1 MADPFAANPQYA
13 SSSGYQHPPTGFSRP
28 QQTYRASTGPGQ
40 IMATTDEFGTYSP
53 GHAPMPGPSQS
64 TSAAAAAAARYRQSM
79 PMPLPLPEPI
89 ASTSH
94 TYASSHSHTA
104 QSQQQQAQAQSRA
117 ANRRSHN
124 PTTTLGNASPPKAEY
139 LTDEYVLHPSVYAYK
154 QAHPRRPMI
163 GFGPYV
169 LLQTLGEGE
178 FGKVKLGVH
187 TDYGVEVAIKLI
199 KRGSLDDEVRAS
211 KVEREIDVLK
221 TLKHPNIVRMFDV
234 IDTEKYIGIV
244 LEYAGG
250 GELFEH
256 ILANRYL
263 KEKDAQK
270 LFAQLI
276 SGVDYLHRKH
286 IVHRDLKL
294 ENLLLD
300 KHRNIIITDFGFAN
314 RFDHAQDDLM
324 ATSCGSPCYAAP
336 ELVVSEGLYVG
347 SAVDIWSCG
356 VILYAMLSGYLPY
369 DDDPQNP
376 DGDNINLLYKY
387 IMNTKLN
394 FPEHLSPSAKSLLQ
408 IMLVPLP
415 EHRCTVT
422 QIMEHPWLAGY
433 RDMFVRTVEEH
444 EYVFQ
449 EAMYRKSQQA
459 KRELSDRKRVQA
471 EAKEAKAMMQ
481 RSQSS
486 VPGTTVTA
494 SMLDYQRRREQ
505 RHHSALPTTSTM
517 PEYLSNAGHRTPP
530 LESRHV
536 IPPPLP
542 APTHTQLMPEASMVA
557 SPASMPTPTMPT
569 LSIPSPSGSPSKHV
583 ESVAAL
589 HTPTESIAVASTR
602 AVENESLSTTPL
614 VTPPIETE
622 DKATRPSM
630 SSNKNRHTIQVEYD
644 GDASY
649 ERMQEAMQKNQ
660 KGKDIERPESK
671 AENLAP
677 IMAHVQ
683 QGGSTDIE
691 MESGSSD
698 NDHAQAETVESVLE
712 ETPAVTPVLTPPANT
727 TPLPEV
733 AEEVSEKSSEAPTIP
748 STPSKKSISQQTP
761 SSPTTPRASMA
772 VQSETITATPRA
784 ERAAP
789 PTPKASLV
797 SDNRKR
803 HDSMPPISAMPP
815 PSSVPAPRNPNHK
828 PSGLPKPPPAKRER
842 YRKGMSLDK
851 FGLAKLLG
859 QASHTNDENRNI
871 PPSASSS
878 AVNLASGH
886 AKRGSMSIS
895 RPGTADQ
902 EKKSR
907 RKTLQLM
914 VNRSN
919 PRDDKSP
926 QTPLAPATPLAAR
939 DMNPQAPAT
948 KPVSPPVVVDRN
960 GIQPSPQPDQ
970 SSPSIVTVDA
980 FAAQQA
986 ASPPHKT
993 ASSKAAKKVMDWFRR
1008 KSLAKDTL
1016 VNLKSA
1022 GVKSDS
1028 QSSFVR
1034 VSPARPKVAER
1045 MGGSTANLAM
1055 SSVSSIGH
1063 TQEGPV
1069 VVTVSEDDEAQPE
1082 SATLPKPK
1090 QANST
1095 NVGESARIPLG
1106 EAVNKTNV
1114 QSTSDLLSP
1123 TRARVPTP
1131 ERSKSHRISP
1141 SQSSTN
1147 NAERQPSNLQKSTL
1161 PGSSTSTRARSDRS
1175 EDSKMRVHTGL
1186 VDQSALSS
1194 KPPKEVMTEVLKV
1207 LKEMGM
1213 DIKRENEFRLR
1224 CTRVRRRKAGATTA
1238 LGSVMSVGSG
1248 MSPFTLMSSAST
1260 SKTDSRGLPLPISPS
1275 AGSSLS
1281 GGIKGMLLRRGS
1293 SYSSQLPRSDSE
1305 IFSSPSIGN
1314 TPNLPSSPD
1323 GKLPMMAEPLY
1334 GEHSVDSGDEVKFV
1348 IELCR
1353 IKNLPGLYLLNIKRL
1368 RGSVWS
1374 FKFIYQTVLER
1385 TSTLTH

>member
-1 MADPFAANPQYA
+1 MADPFAANPHI
-13 SSSGYQHPPTGFSRP
+13 SSSEAAARYSTPPLPHSYYQSYP
-28 QQTYRASTGPGQ
+28 QSTDTTMAAPRQPANQPGYRASTGPGQ
-40 IMATTDEFGTYSP
+40 TVITDEFGSYSP
-53 GHAPMPGPSQS
+53 GHAGPSQS
-64 TSAAAAAAARYRQSM
+64 TSAAAAARQRQSM
-79 PMPLPLPEPI
+79 PMPLPAPEPT

-94 TYASSHSHTA
+94 TYASSHSHSA
-104 QSQQQQAQAQSRA
+104 QQQQSRA

-124 PTTTLGNASPPKAEY
+124 PTSTLGSVSPPKPEY
-139 LTDEYVLHPSVYAYK
+139 LTDEYVLHPSVYSYK

-199 KRGSLDDEVRAS
+199 RRGSLDDEVRAS

-250 GELFEH
+250 GELFEY

-276 SGVDYLHRKH
+276 SGVDYLHKKH

-387 IMNTKLN
+387 IMSTKLN
-394 FPEHLSPSAKSLLQ
+394 FPDHMSPLAKSLLQ

-415 EHRCTVT
+415 EHRCTIS
-422 QIMEHPWLAGY
+422 QIMGHPWLAGHQE
-433 RDMFVRTVEEH
+433 MFVRSVEEH

-459 KRELSDRKRVQA
+459 KRELSERKRVQA
-471 EAKEAKAMMQ
+471 EAREAKAAMQ

-494 SMLDYQRRREQ
+494 SMLDYHRRREQ

-530 LESRHV
+530 LEARAV
-536 IPPPLP
+536 MPPPPLP
-542 APTHTQLMPEASMVA
+542 APTSAQLLPEAPMVI
-557 SPASMPTPTMPT
+557 SPPSMPTPTMPT
-569 LSIPSPSGSPSKHV
+569 PPLAPSPDGSPRRQV
-583 ESVAAL
+583 EPTAPGL
-589 HTPTESIAVASTR
+589 TPTESIAVESTM
-602 AVENESLSTTPL
+602 AVEDETLATPA
-614 VTPPIETE
+614 VTPPAEPE
-622 DKATRPSM
+622 AQVRPPM

-644 GDASY
+644 GEASY
-649 ERMQEAMQKNQ
+649 EKMQEAIAAKQKRESEEQKNEQ
-660 KGKDIERPESK
+660 S
-671 AENLAP
+671 LAP
-677 IMAHVQ
+677 VMPEVQ
-683 QGGSTDIE
+683 QGGQSDIE

-698 NDHAQAETVESVLE
+698 NEQGQEDKADSIQEEAASDVPVLAPVIEPSPALETGNLTES
-712 ETPAVTPVLTPPANT
+712 PAVPN
-727 TPLPEV
+727 
-733 AEEVSEKSSEAPTIP
+733 
-748 STPSKKSISQQTP
+748 TPSKKAAAADAATEVA
-761 SSPTTPRASMA
+761 SPATPRASAIPKPEFGA
-772 VQSETITATPRA
+772 VTPRA
-784 ERAAP
+784 ERVLPAAA
-789 PTPKASLV
+789 TPKASV
-797 SDNRKR
+797 ADRKR
-803 HDSMPPISAMPP
+803 HDSMPPPSMAAS
-815 PSSVPAPRNPNHK
+815 SSVPEPRTADLK
-828 PSGLPKPPPAKRER
+828 PSGLPKPPRRER

-859 QASHTNDENRNI
+859 QASTANDENRTV
-871 PPSASSS
+871 PPSSS
-878 AVNLASGH
+878 ASAVAIQNAH
-886 AKRGSMSIS
+886 AKRHSIATG
-895 RPGTADQ
+895 RPGTSDG
-902 EKKSR
+902 EKKTKR
-907 RKTLQLM
+907 RTLQIM
-914 VNRSN
+914 ANRGS
-919 PRDDKSP
+919 RDERSAPSP
-926 QTPLAPATPLAAR
+926 SIPVTPLTAR
-939 DMNPQAPAT
+939 DMNPSQQPP
-948 KPVSPPVVVDRN
+948 KSRPSPPPVVVQPE
-960 GIQPSPQPDQ
+960 GIQPTASPQPGD

-986 ASPPHKT
+986 TPPPKT

-1016 VNLKSA
+1016 VGLKSA

-1034 VSPARPKVAER
+1034 VSPHVSRTANR

-1055 SSVSSIGH
+1055 SSVSSIGQ
-1063 TQEGPV
+1063 TQEGPSV
-1069 VVTVSEDDEAQPE
+1069 LVTDEEQAQPE
-1082 SATLPKPK
+1082 SATLPKT
-1090 QANST
+1090 QAALPAEPSR
-1095 NVGESARIPLG
+1095 SPLG
-1106 EAVNKTNV
+1106 NAANKANV

-1123 TRARVPTP
+1123 ARARIPTP
-1131 ERSKSHRISP
+1131 ERSKSHRVSP
-1141 SQSSTN
+1141 SQSNAAST
-1147 NAERQPSNLQKSTL
+1147 
-1161 PGSSTSTRARSDRS
+1161 TSVAPTEKNVLSRPRAGS
-1175 EDSKMRVHTGL
+1175 EDTKMRVHTGL

-1194 KPPKEVMTEVLKV
+1194 KPPKEVMAEVLKV
-1207 LKEMGM
+1207 LQEMGM

-1224 CTRVRRRKAGATTA
+1224 CTRVRRRKAGATTGLG
-1238 LGSVMSVGSG
+1238 LGSVISVGSG

-1260 SKTDSRGLPLPISPS
+1260 SKTDSRGLPMPMSPS
-1275 AGSSLS
+1275 SGLLSS
-1281 GGIKGMLLRRGS
+1281 GGLKGMLLRRGS
-1293 SYSSQLPRSDSE
+1293 SYASQTHLPQNDSE
-1305 IFSSPSIGN
+1305 PFGSPSLGS
-1314 TPNLPSSPD
+1314 TPNLPSTD
-1323 GKLPMMAEPLY
+1323 KLPNHEPLY
-1334 GEHSVDSGDEVKFV
+1334 GEHSVDNGDEVKFV

-1374 FKFIYQTVLER
+1374 FKFIYQTVLE
-1385 TSTLTH
+1385 

>member
-1 MADPFAANPQYA
+1 MADPFAANPHHA
-13 SSSGYQHPPTGFSRP
+13 SPSYQHPPAPRP
-28 QQTYRASTGPGQ
+28 QQAYRASTGPGQ
-40 IMATTDEFGTYSP
+40 IMTTTDEFGSYSP
-53 GHAPMPGPSQS
+53 GHAPLPGPSQS
-64 TSAAAAAAARYRQSM
+64 TSAAAAARHRQSM
-79 PMPLPLPEPI
+79 PMPLPMPEPI

-94 TYASSHSHTA
+94 AHASSHSHTA
-104 QSQQQQAQAQSRA
+104 QSQQSRA

-124 PTTTLGNASPPKAEY
+124 PTTTLATASPPKAEY

-154 QAHPRRPMI
+154 QDHPRRPMI

-199 KRGSLDDEVRAS
+199 RRGSLDDEARAS

-394 FPEHLSPSAKSLLQ
+394 FPEHISPLAKSLLQ

-415 EHRCTVT
+415 EHRCTIN
-422 QIMEHPWLAGY
+422 QIMEHPWLDGY
-433 RDMFVRTVEEH
+433 RDVFVRTVDEH

-459 KRELSDRKRVQA
+459 KRELSERKRVQA
-471 EAKEAKAMMQ
+471 EAKEARAQMQ

-486 VPGTTVTA
+486 VPGSTVTA

-505 RHHSALPTTSTM
+505 RHHSALPTTNTM

-530 LESRHV
+530 LESRH
-536 IPPPLP
+536 IMPPPPLP
-542 APTHTQLMPEASMVA
+542 VPTHAQLLPEAPMVI

-569 LSIPSPSGSPSKHV
+569 ISTLPSPSNSPPKPIV
-583 ESVAAL
+583 NTAPVL
-589 HTPTESIAVASTR
+589 TPTDSIAVDSNM
-602 AVENESLSTTPL
+602 AVEDERLLTPM
-614 VTPPIETE
+614 VTPPIEHE
-622 DKATRPSM
+622 VGARPSM
-630 SSNKNRHTIQVEYD
+630 SANKNRHTIQVEYD
-644 GDASY
+644 GEASY
-649 ERMQEAMQKNQ
+649 ERMQEAIHAKE
-660 KGKDIERPESK
+660 KGKEVDSEDQSEH
-671 AENLAP
+671 LAP
-677 IMAHVQ
+677 VMSDVRN
-683 QGGSTDIE
+683 GGTSDVE

-698 NDHAQAETVESVLE
+698 NEHAQTETNS
-712 ETPAVTPVLTPPANT
+712 PVREASIGTEAAPLLTPPT
-727 TPLPEV
+727 IGSPLPEI
-733 AEEVSEKSSEAPTIP
+733 EEQNVTVPVVP
-748 STPSKKSISQQTP
+748 STPSRKGVAQQLPTSP
-761 SSPTTPRASMA
+761 STPRASVPNKA
-772 VQSETITATPRA
+772 EVNLTTPRA
-784 ERAAP
+784 ERVAP
-789 PTPKASLV
+789 PTPKASLL
-797 SDNRKR
+797 NERKR
-803 HDSMPPISAMPP
+803 HDSMPPARTTPAV
-815 PSSVPAPRNPNHK
+815 SSVPEPRNTDLN
-828 PSGLPKPPPAKRER
+828 PSGLPKAPKRER

-859 QASHTNDENRNI
+859 QTSHTNDENRSV
-871 PPSASSS
+871 PPSASAS
-878 AVNLASGH
+878 AIALQSGH
-886 AKRGSMSIS
+886 AKRSSMSIS

-902 EKKSR
+902 DKKSR
-907 RKTLQLM
+907 RRTLQLM
-914 VNRSN
+914 VNRGTS
-919 PRDDKSP
+919 RDEKSSP
-926 QTPLAPATPLAAR
+926 IIPVTPLAAR
-939 DMNPQAPAT
+939 DMNPAQPQMT
-948 KPVSPPVVVDRN
+948 KAKPTSPPMVIERE
-960 GIQPSPQPDQ
+960 GIQPTTTPQAGQ

-986 ASPPHKT
+986 SSPPHKT

-1016 VNLKSA
+1016 VSLKSA
-1022 GVKSDS
+1022 GVRSDS

-1034 VSPARPKVAER
+1034 VSPARPRASER
-1045 MGGSTANLAM
+1045 LGGSTANLAM

-1069 VVTVSEDDEAQPE
+1069 VLVSEEPDVDEAQPE
-1082 SATLPKPK
+1082 SATLPKPIP
-1090 QANST
+1090 T
-1095 NVGESARIPLG
+1095 VVEPTRVPLG
-1106 EAVNKTNV
+1106 EAVNKVNV

-1123 TRARVPTP
+1123 TRGRVPTP

-1141 SQSSTN
+1141 SQSGSTTPRL
-1147 NAERQPSNLQKSTL
+1147 AEKVNRP
-1161 PGSSTSTRARSDRS
+1161 RAGS
-1175 EDSKMRVHTGL
+1175 EDLKMRVHTGL

-1194 KPPKEVMTEVLKV
+1194 KPPKEVMAEVLSV
-1207 LKEMGM
+1207 LQEMGM

-1248 MSPFTLMSSAST
+1248 MSSFNLMSSAST
-1260 SKTDSRGLPLPISPS
+1260 SKTDSRGLPLPMSPS
-1275 AGSSLS
+1275 S
-1281 GGIKGMLLRRGS
+1281 GGLSSGLKGMLLRRGS
-1293 SYSSQLPRSDSE
+1293 SYSSQLPRSESE
-1305 IFSSPSIGN
+1305 IFNSPSIGN
-1314 TPNLPSSPD
+1314 TPNLSSTDKFPNS
-1323 GKLPMMAEPLY
+1323 PVPNAEPLY

-1385 TSTLTH
+1385 TATLTH

>member
-13 SSSGYQHPPTGFSRP
+13 SPSGYQHPLPQQQSHSRP
-28 QQTYRASTGPGQ
+28 QQPYRASTGPGQ
-40 IMATTDEFGTYSP
+40 IMASTDEFGSYSP
-53 GHAPMPGPSQS
+53 GHAPTPGPSQS
-64 TSAAAAAAARYRQSM
+64 TSAAAAARNRQSM
-79 PMPLPLPEPI
+79 PMPLPVPEPI

-94 TYASSHSHTA
+94 AYASSHTHTA
-104 QSQQQQAQAQSRA
+104 QSQQQQQQSRA

-199 KRGSLDDEVRAS
+199 RRGSLDDEVRAS

-394 FPEHLSPSAKSLLQ
+394 FPDHMSPLAKSLLQ

-415 EHRCTVT
+415 EHRCTIT

-433 RDMFVRTVEEH
+433 RDMFVRSVEEH

-459 KRELSDRKRVQA
+459 KRELSERKRIQA

-486 VPGTTVTA
+486 VPGSSVTA

-530 LESRHV
+530 HEARHV
-536 IPPPLP
+536 TPAPLP
-542 APTHTQLMPEASMVA
+542 APTHTQLLPEATMVV

-569 LSIPSPSGSPSKHV
+569 LSTPSPSDSPPRHV
-583 ESVAAL
+583 AAPAVDTPTESVAA
-589 HTPTESIAVASTR
+589 ASVM
-602 AVENESLSTTPL
+602 AVENESLATPI
-614 VTPPIETE
+614 VTPPIET
-622 DKATRPSM
+622 DTKSRPPM

-644 GDASY
+644 GEASY
-649 ERMQEAMQKNQ
+649 ERMQEAMQAKE
-660 KGKDIERPESK
+660 KGKVVEEADAKSEH
-671 AENLAP
+671 LAP
-677 IMAHVQ
+677 VMADVRH
-683 QGGSTDIE
+683 GGTSDVE

-698 NDHAQAETVESVLE
+698 NEHARPETSESVQE
-712 ETPAVTPVLTPPANT
+712 ETPEATPVLITPVT
-727 TPLPEV
+727 TSPIPDIK
-733 AEEVSEKSSEAPTIP
+733 EEVVEVPTVP
-748 STPSKKSISQQTP
+748 STPSRKTIAAASPP
-761 SSPTTPRASMA
+761 SPSTPRASTA
-772 VQSETITATPRA
+772 VRPETIIATPRA

-789 PTPKASLV
+789 PTPKASLAIE
-797 SDNRKR
+797 RKR
-803 HDSMPPISAMPP
+803 HDSMPPALSG
-815 PSSVPAPRNPNHK
+815 STVPAPRNPDLK
-828 PSGLPKPPPAKRER
+828 SSGLPKPPKRER

-859 QASHTNDENRNI
+859 QASHTNDENRNA
-871 PPSASSS
+871 PPSASAS
-878 AVNLASGH
+878 AVALQSGR
-886 AKRGSMSIS
+886 AKRASMSLS
-895 RPGTADQ
+895 RPGTADA

-919 PRDDKSP
+919 SRDDRAP
-926 QTPLAPATPLAAR
+926 QTPITPATPLTAR
-939 DMNPQAPAT
+939 DMNPQAPT
-948 KPVSPPVVVDRN
+948 SKPTSPPVVIERD
-960 GIQPSPQPDQ
+960 GIQPSASPRPDQ

-986 ASPPHKT
+986 SSPPHKT

-1034 VSPARPKVAER
+1034 VSPARPRV
-1045 MGGSTANLAM
+1045 GGSTANLAM

-1063 TQEGPV
+1063 TQEGPA
-1069 VVTVSEDDEAQPE
+1069 VTVSEEPDDVQPE
-1082 SATLPKPK
+1082 SATLPKPTTITAAEPA
-1090 QANST
+1090 Q
-1095 NVGESARIPLG
+1095 IPLG

-1123 TRARVPTP
+1123 TSARVPTP
-1131 ERSKSHRISP
+1131 ERSKSHRVSP
-1141 SQSSTN
+1141 SASQT
-1147 NAERQPSNLQKSTL
+1147 
-1161 PGSSTSTRARSDRS
+1161 STSGLGKNVISTRPRAGS
-1175 EDSKMRVHTGL
+1175 EDIKMRVHTGL

-1194 KPPKEVMTEVLKV
+1194 KPPKEVMAEVLKV
-1207 LKEMGM
+1207 LQEMGM

-1248 MSPFTLMSSAST
+1248 MSPFTLMGTAST
-1260 SKTDSRGLPLPISPS
+1260 IKTDSRGLPLPMSPS
-1275 AGSSLS
+1275 S
-1281 GGIKGMLLRRGS
+1281 GGLSSGLKGMLLRRGS
-1293 SYSSQLPRSDSE
+1293 SYSSQAHLPRSDSE
-1305 IFSSPSIGN
+1305 IFSSPSMSN
-1314 TPNLPSSPD
+1314 TPVLPSTEKMPS
-1323 GKLPMMAEPLY
+1323 EPLY

-1374 FKFIYQTVLER
+1374 FKFIYQTVLE
-1385 TSTLTH
+1385 

>member
-1 MADPFAANPQYA
+1 MADPFAANPHI
-13 SSSGYQHPPTGFSRP
+13 SSPEAGARYSTPAFPLSYHQPYPLPTDAAMAAPPR
-28 QQTYRASTGPGQ
+28 QQVNQPGYRASTGPGQ
-40 IMATTDEFGTYSP
+40 VMMTDEFGSYSP
-53 GHAPMPGPSQS
+53 GHVGPSQS
-64 TSAAAAAAARYRQSM
+64 TSAAAAARQRQSM
-79 PMPLPLPEPI
+79 PMPLPAPEPI

-94 TYASSHSHTA
+94 THASSHSHTA
-104 QSQQQQAQAQSRA
+104 QQQQSRA

-124 PTTTLGNASPPKAEY
+124 PTSTLGSASPPKAEY
-139 LTDEYVLHPSVYAYK
+139 LTDEYVLHPSVYSYK

-199 KRGSLDDEVRAS
+199 RRGSLDDEVRAS

-250 GELFEH
+250 GELFEY

-276 SGVDYLHRKH
+276 SGVDYLHKKH

-387 IMNTKLN
+387 IMSTKLN
-394 FPEHLSPSAKSLLQ
+394 FPDHMTPLAKSLLQ

-415 EHRCTVT
+415 EHRCTIS
-422 QIMEHPWLAGY
+422 QIMQHPWLAGHQE
-433 RDMFVRTVEEH
+433 MFVRSVEEH

-459 KRELSDRKRVQA
+459 KRELSERKRVQA
-471 EAKEAKAMMQ
+471 EAREAKAAMQ

-494 SMLDYQRRREQ
+494 SMLDYHRRREQ

-530 LESRHV
+530 LEARSV
-536 IPPPLP
+536 MAPPPLP
-542 APTHTQLMPEASMVA
+542 APTSAQLLPEAPMVI
-557 SPASMPTPTMPT
+557 SPPSMPVPTMPT
-569 LSIPSPSGSPSKHV
+569 PPLAPSPDGSPQRRAVPS
-583 ESVAAL
+583 APGL
-589 HTPTESIAVASTR
+589 TPTESFGVESNVAL
-602 AVENESLSTTPL
+602 EDESF
-614 VTPPIETE
+614 VTPAETPSAE
-622 DKATRPSM
+622 PEVQARPSM

-644 GDASY
+644 GEASY
-649 ERMQEAMQKNQ
+649 EKMQEAIAAKQKPELVQ
-660 KGKDIERPESK
+660 QPADERM
-671 AENLAP
+671 AP
-677 IMAHVQ
+677 VMPDVQ
-683 QGGSTDIE
+683 QGGQTDIE

-698 NDHAQAETVESVLE
+698 NEQSQLERTDSIQEEATSDVPVLAPPVASIPASEPEPAAEL
-712 ETPAVTPVLTPPANT
+712 PAV
-727 TPLPEV
+727 
-733 AEEVSEKSSEAPTIP
+733 P
-748 STPSKKSISQQTP
+748 STPSKKATAAAADADTEITSP
-761 SSPTTPRASMA
+761 STPRASAIPKPDFTA
-772 VQSETITATPRA
+772 VTPRA
-784 ERAAP
+784 ERVLPAAA
-789 PTPKASLV
+789 TPKASGI
-797 SDNRKR
+797 DRKR
-803 HDSMPPISAMPP
+803 HGSMPP
-815 PSSVPAPRNPNHK
+815 PSMAASSSVPEPRAANLN
-828 PSGLPKPPPAKRER
+828 PSGLPKPPRRER

-859 QASHTNDENRNI
+859 QATHGNDENRTV
-871 PPSASSS
+871 PPSSSTS
-878 AVNLASGH
+878 TVAIQNAQ
-886 AKRGSMSIS
+886 AKRHSIATG
-895 RPGTADQ
+895 RPGTADG
-902 EKKSR
+902 EKKTKR
-907 RKTLQLM
+907 RTLQIM
-914 VNRSN
+914 ANRGS
-919 PRDDKSP
+919 RDERSAPSP
-926 QTPLAPATPLAAR
+926 SIPVTPLTAR
-939 DMNPQAPAT
+939 DMNPSQPKT
-948 KPVSPPVVVDRN
+948 KPSSPPVIVQPE
-960 GIQPSPQPDQ
+960 GIQPTSSPQPGQ

-986 ASPPHKT
+986 TPPQKT

-1016 VNLKSA
+1016 VGLKSA

-1034 VSPARPKVAER
+1034 VSPHVSRTANR

-1063 TQEGPV
+1063 TQEGPSV
-1069 VVTVSEDDEAQPE
+1069 LVTDEEQAQPE
-1082 SATLPKPK
+1082 SATLPKP
-1090 QANST
+1090 QAALPT
-1095 NVGESARIPLG
+1095 EPARTPLG
-1106 EAVNKTNV
+1106 NAVNKANI

-1123 TRARVPTP
+1123 TRARIPTP
-1131 ERSKSHRISP
+1131 ERSKSHRVSP
-1141 SQSSTN
+1141 SQSNAAST
-1147 NAERQPSNLQKSTL
+1147 
-1161 PGSSTSTRARSDRS
+1161 TSVAPTEKNVLSRPRAGP
-1175 EDSKMRVHTGL
+1175 EDTKMRVHTGL

-1194 KPPKEVMTEVLKV
+1194 KPPKEVMAEVLKV
-1207 LKEMGM
+1207 LQEMGM

-1224 CTRVRRRKAGATTA
+1224 CTRARRRKAGATTGLG
-1238 LGSVMSVGSG
+1238 LGSVISVGSG

-1260 SKTDSRGLPLPISPS
+1260 NKTDSRGLPMPMSPS
-1275 AGSSLS
+1275 SGLLSS
-1281 GGIKGMLLRRGS
+1281 GGLKGMLLRRGS
-1293 SYSSQLPRSDSE
+1293 SYASQTHLPRSDSE
-1305 IFSSPSIGN
+1305 PFGSPSLGS
-1314 TPNLPSSPD
+1314 TPNLPSTD
-1323 GKLPMMAEPLY
+1323 RLPNQEPLY
-1334 GEHSVDSGDEVKFV
+1334 GEHSVDNGDEVKFV

>member
-1 MADPFAANPQYA
+1 MADPFAATPQY
-13 SSSGYQHPPTGFSRP
+13 SSPQGYQPQTHPQPG
-28 QQTYRASTGPGQ
+28 YRASTGPGQ
-40 IMATTDEFGTYSP
+40 VMASATDEFGSYSP
-53 GHAPMPGPSQS
+53 GHAPIPGPSQS
-64 TSAAAAAAARYRQSM
+64 TSSAAQRGNRQSM
-79 PMPLPLPEPI
+79 PMPLPVPEPI

-94 TYASSHSHTA
+94 AYASSHTHTA
-104 QSQQQQAQAQSRA
+104 QPQPQPQRA

-124 PTTTLGNASPPKAEY
+124 PTTTLGNSSPPKAEY
-139 LTDEYVLHPSVYAYK
+139 LTDEYVLHPSVFAYK

-199 KRGSLDDEVRAS
+199 RRGSLDDEVRAS

-394 FPEHLSPSAKSLLQ
+394 FPEHMSPLAKSLLQ

-415 EHRCTVT
+415 EHRCTID
-422 QIMEHPWLAGY
+422 QIMGHPWLASY
-433 RDMFVRTVEEH
+433 KDMFERSVDEH

-459 KRELSDRKRVQA
+459 KRELSERKRIQA
-471 EAKEAKAMMQ
+471 EAKEQKAMMQ

-494 SMLDYQRRREQ
+494 SMLDYQRRRDQ
-505 RHHSALPTTSTM
+505 RHQSALPTTSTM
-517 PEYLSNAGHRTPP
+517 PEFLNNAGHRTPP
-530 LESRHV
+530 LESRHTV
-536 IPPPLP
+536 PNPLP
-542 APTHTQLMPEASMVA
+542 APTHANLLPEAAMVV
-557 SPASMPTPTMPT
+557 SPESMPTPTMPT
-569 LSIPSPSGSPSKHV
+569 LLNPSPSGSPPKKV
-583 ESVAAL
+583 EASPVPAVN
-589 HTPTESIAVASTR
+589 TPTESIAVDSVM
-602 AVENESLSTTPL
+602 AVENESLATPM

-622 DKATRPSM
+622 QNARPPM

-644 GDASY
+644 GEASY
-649 ERMQEAMQKNQ
+649 ERMQEAMQAKRRGEDVEQ
-660 KGKDIERPESK
+660 VPERQ
-671 AENLAP
+671 AEHLAP
-677 IMAHVQ
+677 VMAVR
-683 QGGSTDIE
+683 QGGSSDVE

-698 NDHAQAETVESVLE
+698 NEHSRLKAANQDEEATPENTPVITPAPELAALPVPEVRE
-712 ETPAVTPVLTPPANT
+712 ETSSTANI
-727 TPLPEV
+727 L
-733 AEEVSEKSSEAPTIP
+733 VSP
-748 STPSKKSISQQTP
+748 STPSKKQGVPNIPQSP
-761 SSPTTPRASMA
+761 STPRAPQPA
-772 VQSETITATPRA
+772 AELIIATPKA
-784 ERAAP
+784 EKVAP
-789 PTPKASLV
+789 PTPTPKASLAE
-797 SDNRKR
+797 RRR
-803 HDSMPPISAMPP
+803 HDSMPP
-815 PSSVPAPRNPNHK
+815 PSSVPAPKTTRPH
-828 PSGLPKPPPAKRER
+828 PGLTPAGLPKAPPPRRER

-859 QASHTNDENRNI
+859 QTSQSNDENRSG
-871 PPSASSS
+871 PPSASAS
-878 AVNLASGH
+878 AINLVAGH
-886 AKRGSMSIS
+886 AKRASMSLS
-895 RPGTADQ
+895 RPGTADP

-914 VNRSN
+914 VNRSGSK
-919 PRDDKSP
+919 DDRSTP
-926 QTPLAPATPLAAR
+926 QTPITPSAPTPLTAR
-939 DMNPQAPAT
+939 DMNGAGAQAPS
-948 KPVSPPVVVDRN
+948 KPSPVVERE
-960 GIQPSPQPDQ
+960 GIQPVPNPPAGQ

-980 FAAQQA
+980 LSAQQST
-986 ASPPHKT
+986 SPHNHKNGN

-1016 VNLKSA
+1016 VNLKSP
-1022 GVKSDS
+1022 GLKSDS

-1034 VSPARPKVAER
+1034 VSPARPTTSRVVQ
-1045 MGGSTANLAM
+1045 GGSTANLAM

-1063 TQEGPV
+1063 TTEGPIIN
-1069 VVTVSEDDEAQPE
+1069 VSVSDEPREGQQAQPE
-1082 SATLPKPK
+1082 SATLPAATSSRSAP
-1090 QANST
+1090 ST
-1095 NVGESARIPLG
+1095 HSNAEPARVPLG
-1106 EAVNKTNV
+1106 EAINKTNV

-1123 TRARVPTP
+1123 ARARVPTP
-1131 ERSKSHRISP
+1131 ERSKSHRVSP
-1141 SQSSTN
+1141 NVTPRTSSALNQTTVP
-1147 NAERQPSNLQKSTL
+1147 ATTTRTR
-1161 PGSSTSTRARSDRS
+1161 STS
-1175 EDSKMRVHTGL
+1175 EDVKMRVHTGL

-1194 KPPKEVMTEVLKV
+1194 KPPKEVMKEVLVV
-1207 LKEMGM
+1207 LQEMGM
-1213 DIKRENEFRLR
+1213 EIKRENEYRLR
-1224 CTRVRRRKAGATTA
+1224 CTRARRRKAGPTTA
-1238 LGSVMSVGSG
+1238 LGSVISVGSG
-1248 MSPFTLMSSAST
+1248 MSPFTLMGNASA
-1260 SKTDSRGLPLPISPS
+1260 SKTDSRGLPLPMSPS
-1275 AGSSLS
+1275 TGGIS
-1281 GGIKGMLLRRGS
+1281 GGLKGMLLRRGS
-1293 SYSSQLPRSDSE
+1293 SYNGSSQHLPRTDSSNE
-1305 IFSSPSIGN
+1305 IFGSPSAAS
-1314 TPNLPSSPD
+1314 TPILPTTN
-1323 GKLPMMAEPLY
+1323 EPLY

>member
-13 SSSGYQHPPTGFSRP
+13 SPSGYQHPLPHQQARP
-28 QQTYRASTGPGQ
+28 QQPYRASTGPGQ
-40 IMATTDEFGTYSP
+40 IMPSTDEFGSYSP
-53 GHAPMPGPSQS
+53 GHAPLPGPSQS
-64 TSAAAAAAARYRQSM
+64 TSAAAAARNRQSM
-79 PMPLPLPEPI
+79 PMPLPVPEPI

-94 TYASSHSHTA
+94 AYASSHSHTA
-104 QSQQQQAQAQSRA
+104 QSQGQQQSRA

-199 KRGSLDDEVRAS
+199 RRGSLDDEVRAS

-394 FPEHLSPSAKSLLQ
+394 FPDHMSPLAKSLLQ

-415 EHRCTVT
+415 EHRCTIS
-422 QIMEHPWLAGY
+422 QIMEHPWLAAY
-433 RDMFVRTVEEH
+433 RDMFVRSVEEH

-459 KRELSDRKRVQA
+459 KRELSERKRIQA

-481 RSQSS
+481 RSQSN
-486 VPGTTVTA
+486 VPGSSVTA

-530 LESRHV
+530 LEARH
-536 IPPPLP
+536 ISPAPLP
-542 APTHTQLMPEASMVA
+542 APTHTQLLPEASMVV
-557 SPASMPTPTMPT
+557 SPASMPTPTIPS
-569 LSIPSPSGSPSKHV
+569 LSTPSPSGSPPKGV
-583 ESVAAL
+583 EANPAV
-589 HTPTESIAVASTR
+589 HTPTESVAVESVM
-602 AVENESLSTTPL
+602 AVENESLATPL
-614 VTPPIETE
+614 VTPPIET
-622 DKATRPSM
+622 DSKSRPPM

-644 GDASY
+644 GEASY
-649 ERMQEAMQKNQ
+649 ERMQEAMQAKQ
-660 KGKDIERPESK
+660 KGKEVEE
-671 AENLAP
+671 AEVKSEHLAP
-677 IMAHVQ
+677 VMVNVRH
-683 QGGSTDIE
+683 GGTSDVE

-698 NDHAQAETVESVLE
+698 NEHARPETSESVQE
-712 ETPAVTPVLTPPANT
+712 ETPEVTPVLTPSVTASPI
-727 TPLPEV
+727 PEV
-733 AEEVSEKSSEAPTIP
+733 KEEVPTVP
-748 STPSKKSISQQTP
+748 STPSRKTTTAAGPP
-761 SSPTTPRASMA
+761 SPSTPRASTA
-772 VQSETITATPRA
+772 AKPETSIATPRA

-797 SDNRKR
+797 AERKR
-803 HDSMPPISAMPP
+803 HDSMPPALST
-815 PSSVPAPRNPNHK
+815 SSVPPPKNPDLK
-828 PSGLPKPPPAKRER
+828 PSGLPKPPKRER

-859 QASHTNDENRNI
+859 QASHTNDENRNP
-871 PPSASSS
+871 PPSASAS
-878 AVNLASGH
+878 AVALQSGH
-886 AKRGSMSIS
+886 SKRASISLS
-895 RPGTADQ
+895 RPGTADP

-919 PRDDKSP
+919 SRDDRSP
-926 QTPLAPATPLAAR
+926 QTPITPATPLTAR
-939 DMNPQAPAT
+939 DMNPQAPVS
-948 KPVSPPVVVDRN
+948 KPTSPPVVIERD
-960 GIQPSPQPDQ
+960 GIQPSTSPRPDQ

-986 ASPPHKT
+986 SSPPHKT

-1016 VNLKSA
+1016 VHLKSA

-1034 VSPARPKVAER
+1034 VSPARPRVAER
-1045 MGGSTANLAM
+1045 MNGSTANLAM

-1069 VVTVSEDDEAQPE
+1069 VTVSEEPNEDEAQPE
-1082 SATLPKPK
+1082 SATLPKSVTP
-1090 QANST
+1090 T
-1095 NVGESARIPLG
+1095 EPARIPLG

-1131 ERSKSHRISP
+1131 ERSKSHRVSP
-1141 SQSSTN
+1141 SQSQSGHGT
-1147 NAERQPSNLQKSTL
+1147 
-1161 PGSSTSTRARSDRS
+1161 SSLSKPVLTTRPRAGS
-1175 EDSKMRVHTGL
+1175 EDIKMRVHTGL

-1194 KPPKEVMTEVLKV
+1194 KPPKEVMAEVLKV
-1207 LKEMGM
+1207 LQEMGM

-1248 MSPFTLMSSAST
+1248 MSPFTLMGTAST
-1260 SKTDSRGLPLPISPS
+1260 SKTDSRGLPLPMSPS
-1275 AGSSLS
+1275 S
-1281 GGIKGMLLRRGS
+1281 GGLSSGLKGMLLRRGS
-1293 SYSSQLPRSDSE
+1293 SYSSQPHLPRSDSE

-1314 TPNLPSSPD
+1314 TPVLPSSD
-1323 GKLPMMAEPLY
+1323 KLPSHEPLY

>member
-1 MADPFAANPQYA
+1 MADPFAATPSYTSPQ
-13 SSSGYQHPPTGFSRP
+13 GYQPQPRP
-28 QQTYRASTGPGQ
+28 QQGYRASTGPGLV
-40 IMATTDEFGTYSP
+40 MASVADEFGSYSP
-53 GHAPMPGPSQS
+53 GHAPIPGPSQS
-64 TSAAAAAAARYRQSM
+64 TSAAAQRGNRQSM
-79 PMPLPLPEPI
+79 PMPLPVPEPI

-94 TYASSHSHTA
+94 AYASSHSHTA
-104 QSQQQQAQAQSRA
+104 QPQPQARA

-124 PTTTLGNASPPKAEY
+124 PTTTLANSSPPKAEY
-139 LTDEYVLHPSVYAYK
+139 LTDEYVLHPSVFAYK

-199 KRGSLDDEVRAS
+199 RRGSLDDEVRAS

-387 IMNTKLN
+387 IMNTRLN
-394 FPEHLSPSAKSLLQ
+394 FPEHMSPSAKSLLQ

-415 EHRCTVT
+415 EHRCTIR

-433 RDMFVRTVEEH
+433 RDMFDRSVEEH

-459 KRELSDRKRVQA
+459 KRELSERKRIQA

-481 RSQSS
+481 SSQSS
-486 VPGTTVTA
+486 VPGTSVTA

-530 LESRHV
+530 LESRHA
-536 IPPPLP
+536 IPIPLP
-542 APTHTQLMPEASMVA
+542 APTQAQLLPEAAMVI
-557 SPASMPTPTMPT
+557 SPASMPTPTMPS
-569 LSIPSPSGSPSKHV
+569 LSTPSPAGSPPKNF
-583 ESVAAL
+583 EARPAIN
-589 HTPTESIAVASTR
+589 TPTESIAVESNI
-602 AVENESLSTTPL
+602 AVEDESLTTPL
-614 VTPPIETE
+614 ITPPI
-622 DKATRPSM
+622 DSDIDHKTRPPM
-630 SSNKNRHTIQVEYD
+630 SANKNRHTIQVEYD
-644 GDASY
+644 GEASY
-649 ERMQEAMQKNQ
+649 ERMQEAMQAKESG
-660 KGKDIERPESK
+660 KGVDGVEQME
-671 AENLAP
+671 ANTEHLAP
-677 IMAHVQ
+677 VMSDVR
-683 QGGSTDIE
+683 QGGSSDVD

-698 NDHAQAETVESVLE
+698 NGHAQTVESIQE
-712 ETPAVTPVLTPPANT
+712 EEATPEPTPVLTPAPELAALPA
-727 TPLPEV
+727 PEV
-733 AEEVSEKSSEAPTIP
+733 REETSHLPTMPDVP
-748 STPSKKSISQQTP
+748 STPSRKQLVMQNQSPQSPSTPKASQSNKT
-761 SSPTTPRASMA
+761 
-772 VQSETITATPRA
+772 EIIIATPKA
-784 ERAAP
+784 EKAAP
-789 PTPKASLV
+789 PTPTPKATLAE
-797 SDNRKR
+797 RKR
-803 HDSMPPISAMPP
+803 HDSMPP
-815 PSSVPAPRNPNHK
+815 PSTVPAPKATRANPDLT
-828 PSGLPKPPPAKRER
+828 PAGLPKPPPPKRER

-859 QASHTNDENRNI
+859 QASHSNDENRSG
-871 PPSASSS
+871 PPSASAS
-878 AVNLASGH
+878 AINLVAGH
-886 AKRGSMSIS
+886 AKRASMSLS
-895 RPGTADQ
+895 RPGTADP

-907 RKTLQLM
+907 RKTLGLM
-914 VNRSN
+914 VNRTGSK
-919 PRDDKSP
+919 DDRTAQP
-926 QTPLAPATPLAAR
+926 PVTPLSAR
-939 DMNPQAPAT
+939 DMNPQNVIPS
-948 KPVSPPVVVDRN
+948 KPSPVVVKRE
-960 GIQPSPQPDQ
+960 GISPQPTTQAVQ
-970 SSPSIVTVDA
+970 SSPSIVTIDA
-980 FAAQQA
+980 FSAQQST
-986 ASPPHKT
+986 SPQNQKN

-1034 VSPARPKVAER
+1034 VSPARPTAGPSRVVQH
-1045 MGGSTANLAM
+1045 GSTANLAM

-1063 TQEGPV
+1063 TTEGPIINV
-1069 VVTVSEDDEAQPE
+1069 SSSEDPVQRQHAQPE
-1082 SATLPKPK
+1082 SATLP
-1090 QANST
+1090 ANRSIT
-1095 NVGESARIPLG
+1095 KSVISAEPARIPLG
-1106 EAVNKTNV
+1106 EAINKTNV

-1123 TRARVPTP
+1123 ARARVPTP
-1131 ERSKSHRISP
+1131 ERSKSHRVSP
-1141 SQSSTN
+1141 NVTPRTSSALN
-1147 NAERQPSNLQKSTL
+1147 QQ
-1161 PGSSTSTRARSDRS
+1161 STSINTRQRSGS
-1175 EDSKMRVHTGL
+1175 EDVKMRVHTGL

-1194 KPPKEVMTEVLKV
+1194 KPPKEVMNEVLNV
-1207 LKEMGM
+1207 LREMGIE
-1213 DIKRENEFRLR
+1213 IKRENEFKLR
-1224 CTRVRRRKAGATTA
+1224 CTRARRRKAGATTA

-1248 MSPFTLMSSAST
+1248 MSPFTLMGNASSSR
-1260 SKTDSRGLPLPISPS
+1260 TDSRGLPLPMSPS
-1275 AGSSLS
+1275 TGGGIS
-1281 GGIKGMLLRRGS
+1281 GGLKGMLLRRGS
-1293 SYSSQLPRSDSE
+1293 SYNGSISQNLPRSESE
-1305 IFSSPSIGN
+1305 IFGSPSVG
-1314 TPNLPSSPD
+1314 TSPIISTT
-1323 GKLPMMAEPLY
+1323 AEPLY

-1374 FKFIYQTVLER
+1374 FKFIYQTVLE
-1385 TSTLTH
+1385 